1 MEQTRTTELG
11 GASLL
16 HAGRPRKPART
27 LVLRP
32 ATPRAR
38 ARRPGAPTGCI
49 SSRVTTLGLVLTGG
63 GARAAYQ
70 VGALQ
75 ALAEI
80 ADFDRTPF
88 RVLTGVSAGA
98 INAAYLA
105 ARADDFRA
113 GARGLWDMWH
123 RLETRDV
130 YLSDARNLASIGTR
144 WIRDLGL
151 GGLLGAGNINYLL
164 DTTPLRQFLGDRLE
178 LARVAGHI
186 ASGQLRGV
194 AVTATN
200 YLTGTA
206 ISFFDGA
213 PELRDW
219 TRSTRLGVRTP
230 LRLEHVLG
238 SAAIPIFFAPVA
250 IDGVPFGDG
259 CVRMTAPTSPAIH
272 LGADRIIAI
281 GIRYFRSGEQT
292 VLLNQNLRAE
302 RVALAEIAGVLLNAV
317 FLDSLESDLELLE
330 RINQTMSFVRP
341 EDHPFMPEQLRPIPA
356 LALRPSQDLGRLAGD
371 QYANFPRMLRYLLRG
386 IGATGASGWDLLS
399 YLAFEPGYIDRL
411 LELGHRDTLARKD
424 EILAFLR

>member
-1 MEQTRTTELG
+1 M
-11 GASLL
+11 
-16 HAGRPRKPART
+16 
-27 LVLRP
+27 
-32 ATPRAR
+32 
-38 ARRPGAPTGCI
+38 
-49 SSRVTTLGLVLTGG
+49 TTLGLVLTGG

-130 YLSDARNLASIGTR
+130 YLSDARNLASIGSR

-164 DTTPLRQFLGDRLE
+164 DTAPLRQFLGDRLE

-194 AVTATN
+194 SVTATN
-200 YLTGTA
+200 YITGTA

-213 PELRDW
+213 PEIRDW
-219 TRSTRLGVRTP
+219 TRSSRLGVRTP
-230 LRLEHVLG
+230 LRIEHVLG

-281 GIRYFRSGEQT
+281 GIRYFRTGEQT

-302 RVALAEIAGVLLNAV
+302 RVALAEIASVLLNAV
-317 FLDSLESDLELLE
+317 FLDSLEADLELLE

-341 EDHPFMPEQLRPIPA
+341 EDHAFMPEKLRPIPA

>member
-1 MEQTRTTELG
+1 
-11 GASLL
+11 
-16 HAGRPRKPART
+16 
-27 LVLRP
+27 
-32 ATPRAR
+32 
-38 ARRPGAPTGCI
+38 
-49 SSRVTTLGLVLTGG
+49 VTTLGLVLTGG

-130 YLSDARNLASIGTR
+130 YLSDARNLASISGR